1 MRSYTL
7 ALTLAAS
14 LLSGCSFGTDRDY
27 QVVVSWLLNGFVPD
41 AALCQ
46 ELGIATARLE
56 VRSGNG
62 TRVKTLEA
70 PCDGNIVNS
79 QEETFGGFITTR
91 AFAWDVAYSYTLTL
105 LDASGNVRS
114 TPPAQGSF
122 YVDFDQAEYYELG
135 YLDYVAPAGLAAGL
149 HAEWS
154 VRSGD
159 VPTACVTE
167 RIAKVRIVAVSRLNE
182 AFEAPVLV
190 AEAPCADGKISSNG
204 AKVLARGDYLFRYE
218 AISEAGSVVDPGQ
231 AIPVFVDG
239 SADVTLPRELF
250 LN

>member
-41 AALCQ
+41 AELCQ

-70 PCDGNIVNS
+70 PCDGAIENS
-79 QEETFGGFITTR
+79 KGDTYGGFITTR
-91 AFAWDVAYSYTLTL
+91 AFAWDVDYSYSLVL

-114 TPPAQGSF
+114 TPPSQGRF
-122 YVDFDQAEYYELG
+122 YVDFGDAEYAELG
-135 YLDYVAPAGLAAGL
+135 YLDFVDPVGQAAAL
-149 HAEWS
+149 HGEWS
-154 VRSGD
+154 VRNG
-159 VPTACVTE
+159 PPATE
-167 RIAKVRIVAVSRLNE
+167 CGLVDIARVRIVAVSRLNTE
-182 AFEAPVLV
+182 FEAPVLV
-190 AEAPCADGKISSNG
+190 AEAPCVDGQIDSNG

-218 AISEAGSVVDPGQ
+218 AISSRGSLVQTGA
-231 AIPVFVDG
+231 AIQFEVDG
-239 SADVTLPRELF
+239 SRDVTLPRELF